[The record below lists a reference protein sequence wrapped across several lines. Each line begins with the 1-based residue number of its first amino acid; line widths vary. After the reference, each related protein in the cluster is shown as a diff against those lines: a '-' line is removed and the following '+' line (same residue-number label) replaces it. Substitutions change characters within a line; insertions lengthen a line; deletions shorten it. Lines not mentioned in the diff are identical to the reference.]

1 MTQDHDDN
9 SETRKRY
16 FSADPHSTSNLE
28 EQSFLDEPLEKTN
41 LMNDEQFNDD
51 DVEFSAEFLAEEE
64 QEANDDTDEFMMRA
78 LGWLAV
84 AVAILAFFTMP
95 VLFATAGIVLGF
107 ISRNRGHLWI
117 GNTAIVLSILALII
131 QLLIFPFV

>member
-1 MTQDHDDN
+1 MTRDHDDN
-9 SETRKRY
+9 SGTRKRY
-16 FSADPHSTSNLE
+16 FSNDPYSTSNLDD
-28 EQSFLDEPLEKTN
+28 QSFLDEPLEKRD
-41 LMNDEQFNDD
+41 LMNEEQLNDD

-64 QEANDDTDEFMMRA
+64 QDANKDTDEFMMQA

-84 AVAILAFFTMP
+84 VVAILAFFTMP